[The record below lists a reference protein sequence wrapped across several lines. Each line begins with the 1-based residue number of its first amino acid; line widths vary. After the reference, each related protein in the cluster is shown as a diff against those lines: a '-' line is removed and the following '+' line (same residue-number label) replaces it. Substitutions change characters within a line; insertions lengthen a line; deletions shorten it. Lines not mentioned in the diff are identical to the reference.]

1 MKKKIKQH
9 IKITPDVCGG
19 KPCIAGHRI
28 RVQDIVID
36 YEYFNMSPEEIL
48 SAYPGITLADVHA
61 ALAYYYDNIGEINQ
75 SIQEE
80 EEFYR
85 KMKAKSPSQVMQKLD
100 TSRSQRIQNASNDQI
115 SH

>member
-1 MKKKIKQH
+1 MKKGIKQH
-9 IKITPDVCGG
+9 IRITPGVCGG

-36 YEYFNMSPEEIL
+36 YEYLGMSPEEIL

-61 ALAYYYDNIGEINQ
+61 ALAYYYDNTSEINQ
-75 SIQEE
+75 FIREE

-85 KMKAKSPSQVMQKLD
+85 KMKAKTPSIVQQKLASLSPRRAD
-100 TSRSQRIQNASNDQI
+100 ASNNSI
-115 SH
+115 SS

>member
-36 YEYFNMSPEEIL
+36 YEYLRMSPEEIL
-48 SAYPGITLADVHA
+48 STYPGITLADVHA
-61 ALAYYYDNIGEINQ
+61 ALVYYYDNKEEINQ

-85 KMKAKSPSQVMQKLD
+85 KMKAKTPSIVQQKLALE
-100 TSRSQRIQNASNDQI
+100 RN
-115 SH
+115 

>member
-1 MKKKIKQH
+1 MKKEIKQH
-9 IKITPDVCGG
+9 IKITSGVCGK
-19 KPCIAGHRI
+19 KPCIVGHRV

-36 YEYFNMSPEEIL
+36 YEYLGMSPEEIL

-61 ALAYYYDNIGEINQ
+61 ALAYYYDNKEEINQ
-75 SIQEE
+75 LIQEE

-85 KMKAKSPSQVMQKLD
+85 KMKAKTPSQVMQKLA
-100 TSRSQRIQNASNDQI
+100 TERSQRIQDASNDSI

>member
-36 YEYFNMSPEEIL
+36 YEYLSMSPEEIL
-48 SAYPGITLADVHA
+48 YAYPGITLADVHA
-61 ALAYYYDNIGEINQ
+61 ALAYYYDNKEEINQ
-75 SIQEE
+75 SIQDE

-85 KMKAKSPSQVMQKLD
+85 KMKAKTPSQVMQKLD
-100 TSRSQRIQNASNDQI
+100 TSRSQRIQDA
-115 SH
+115 

>member
-1 MKKKIKQH
+1 MMIKKIKQH

-36 YEYFNMSPEEIL
+36 YEYLGMSPEDIL

-61 ALAYYYDNIGEINQ
+61 ALAYYYDNKEEINQ
-75 SIQEE
+75 SIKEE

-85 KMKAKSPSQVMQKLD
+85 KMKAKTPSIVQQKL
-100 TSRSQRIQNASNDQI
+100 A
-115 SH
+115 

>member
-36 YEYFNMSPEEIL
+36 YEFLSMSPEEIL

-61 ALAYYYDNIGEINQ
+61 ALAYYYDNKEEINQ
-75 SIQEE
+75 FIQEE

-85 KMKAKSPSQVMQKLD
+85 KMKAKTTSIVQQKL
-100 TSRSQRIQNASNDQI
+100 A
-115 SH
+115 

>member
-19 KPCIAGHRI
+19 SPCIVGHRI

-36 YEYFNMSPEEIL
+36 YEYLGMSPGEIL

-61 ALAYYYDNIGEINQ
+61 ALAYYYDNKEEINQ

-85 KMKAKSPSQVMQKLD
+85 KMKAKTPSIVQQKL
-100 TSRSQRIQNASNDQI
+100 A
-115 SH
+115 